1 MLSIQ
6 LCRVGY
12 SYLTVL
18 IKVRYVGGMGL
29 CVRVRV
35 CVGMHMCVYIT
46 MLMRTIIFLH
56 LESISH
62 DYDDGLSSPYYYQD

>member
-6 LCRVGY
+6 LCSVGY

-29 CVRVRV
+29 CVCV
-35 CVGMHMCVYIT
+35 CVGMHICVCNHANENNY
-46 MLMRTIIFLH
+46 M
-56 LESISH
+56 
-62 DYDDGLSSPYYYQD
+62 SPSGVH